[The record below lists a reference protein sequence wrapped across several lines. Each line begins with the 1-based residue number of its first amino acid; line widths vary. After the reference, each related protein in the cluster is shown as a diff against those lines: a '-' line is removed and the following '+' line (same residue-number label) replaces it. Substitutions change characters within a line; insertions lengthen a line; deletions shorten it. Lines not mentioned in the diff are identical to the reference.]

1 MKHTGHLTVQ
11 QHFSPRSS
19 WTRHKLRIKYTDG
32 ADGLWRSMKHFR
44 LVSWNEVC
52 ISICVYNINLLLLL
66 YKDLQLD
73 ISLYRI
79 KLNLVLLLSVMNMK
93 EWDLNIFPLTTIIN
107 RRRNKEHLITFWTRL
122 SVLISKSKMPS
133 CKFRLTLYLSRS
145 PENTT
150 KQHLLDLCSNYCCGN

>member
-1 MKHTGHLTVQ
+1 
-11 QHFSPRSS
+11 
-19 WTRHKLRIKYTDG
+19 
-32 ADGLWRSMKHFR
+32 MKHFR

-107 RRRNKEHLITFWTRL
+107 RRRNKEHLITF
-122 SVLISKSKMPS
+122 
-133 CKFRLTLYLSRS
+133 
-145 PENTT
+145 
-150 KQHLLDLCSNYCCGN
+150 